1 MRPRFLCSCS
11 QGHQINNV
19 VGGATAVVTVLRSQ
33 DRDVDHMEDQQ
44 LHVLP
49 LYVPDCSQDELDK
62 HVADGGL
69 AILDKFTRTIAG
81 GQKSKCLKAFRD
93 RNIGGV
99 AFALPHGSILIECAK
114 QELHATTALKAP
126 KRRNPH
132 RIGLVFFQHKNL
144 HHANHGAD
152 VLKKN
157 HKEKAK

>member
-69 AILDKFTRTIAG
+69 AILEKFPRTIAG
-81 GQKSKCLKAFRD
+81 SNPHESECLEAFRD
-93 RNIGGV
+93 TNIGGV

-126 KRRNPH
+126 NRRNPH
-132 RIGLVFFQHKNL
+132 RIGLVFYQHKNL
-144 HHANHGAD
+144 HHPKHGAD
-152 VLKKN
+152 EYKKN
-157 HKEKAK
+157 R